1 MVVRVADF
9 ESWDLHMCDL
19 LSGCITLE
27 SFLLKVLVK
36 GFSYAD
42 VLESVRG
49 VPHSKCSC
57 FSFNNALA
65 TLTSLGDHSVW
76 LISVSMIC
84 TIVVS

>member
-1 MVVRVADF
+1 MIVRGL
-9 ESWDLHMCDL
+9 EPWDVHISDL
-19 LSGCITLE
+19 LRRRITLE
-27 SFLLKVLVK
+27 GFLLKVLV
-36 GFSYAD
+36 GGVSYAD
-42 VLESVRG
+42 MLEWARG

-84 TIVVS
+84 TIVMS